1 MRICVIDDNLI
12 YLEVISKTIHSYF
25 KDVELVLLNEYNN
38 NLEECD
44 FYFLDINLS
53 DKSGIDLARCIVNQ
67 YPFAKIVFI
76 TLHDNLVYNALSIQP
91 FYFIRKDNL
100 SEDFE
105 IFASLVKRSELVY
118 NKEFKL
124 INGLLKNINI
134 TKISYVDVFSHHL
147 YIYDNLSKPYVIYM
161 TMSQLLEYIQA
172 KYLVRVHKSY
182 AVNVFMIEK
191 IENMTCYLKGG
202 MEIPL
207 GRKYKQNLIDLYK
220 ELI

>member
-1 MRICVIDDNLI
+1 M
-12 YLEVISKTIHSYF
+12 
-25 KDVELVLLNEYNN
+25 
-38 NLEECD
+38 
-44 FYFLDINLS
+44 
-53 DKSGIDLARCIVNQ
+53 
-67 YPFAKIVFI
+67 FI

-134 TKISYVDVFSHHL
+134 TKISYVEVISHHL

-161 TMSQLLEYIQA
+161 TMSQFLEYVQA
-172 KYLVRVHKSY
+172 KYLVRLHKSY

-202 MEIPL
+202 IEIPL